1 MNKQRKHLF
10 TAGPMASFKSS
21 RKISNYLVRAK
32 LYPVERLV
40 GLLIVK
46 DCVARFVPIL
56 MRRTFLPV
64 RLQEKLTKLIINLA
78 A

>member
-1 MNKQRKHLF
+1 MNKERKHLF
-10 TAGPMASFKSS
+10 TPGRMASFKSS
-21 RKISNYLVRAK
+21 RKISNYLVRVK

-46 DCVARFVPIL
+46 DHVARFVHIL